1 MKEFIQRIQQ
11 DSYSESLL
19 ELVKRWRIERLSIE
33 YLNSY
38 RDQAFFT
45 LFNRNG
51 LCWYHE
57 GVIEKTPSVVMELSR
72 NGVIE
77 VDVESHE
84 LLRVNEEEVS
94 GIEHKK
100 VLDLSDD
107 GERWEGD
114 VLNNEPYGWGVLY
127 DSENRMAYEGFRIG
141 EVNVCYGSSFFPD
154 LQKVEYK
161 GEICEGKR
169 WGRGIQ
175 YDRNGKIV
183 FDGEWMDDDNQIE
196 KRVMLNEENK
206 LLHNHIEELIVE
218 NNSCNGPE
226 WTALDLS
233 IISHL
238 RLLQVGDECFEN
250 VNEVKLIGLSKL
262 ERVVIGENSFTRK
275 KQNGWLSYDRNRH
288 FYLKNC
294 ERVREL
300 KIGRY
305 SFADYSVCEIENVPS
320 LRVIEM
326 GVLDERS
333 RNFDS
338 GSLELTSDSD
348 GMK

>member
-141 EVNVCYGSSFFPD
+141 EAYVCYGARYYSD
-154 LQKVEYK
+154 IQKVEY
-161 GEICEGKR
+161 E
-169 WGRGIQ
+169 
-175 YDRNGKIV
+175 
-183 FDGEWMDDDNQIE
+183 
-196 KRVMLNEENK
+196 
-206 LLHNHIEELIVE
+206 
-218 NNSCNGPE
+218 
-226 WTALDLS
+226 
-233 IISHL
+233 
-238 RLLQVGDECFEN
+238 
-250 VNEVKLIGLSKL
+250 
-262 ERVVIGENSFTRK
+262 
-275 KQNGWLSYDRNRH
+275 
-288 FYLKNC
+288 
-294 ERVREL
+294 
-300 KIGRY
+300 
-305 SFADYSVCEIENVPS
+305 
-320 LRVIEM
+320 
-326 GVLDERS
+326 
-333 RNFDS
+333 
-338 GSLELTSDSD
+338 
-348 GMK
+348 

>member
-114 VLNNEPYGWGVLY
+114 VLNNQPYGWGVVY
-127 DSENRMAYEGFRIG
+127 DSEGEKKYEGFMIG
-141 EVNVCYGSSFFPD
+141 EVNVCYGTQYYSD
-154 LQKVEYK
+154 IQKVEYE
-161 GEICEGKR
+161 GEWCEGKR
-169 WGRGIQ
+169 WGRGVQ
-175 YDRNGKIV
+175 FDRAGNKV
-183 FDGEWMDDDNQIE
+183 YDGEWMNDEQPS
-196 KRVMLNEENK
+196 KRVVLTEENQ
-206 LLHNHIEELIVE
+206 LLHNRVEELIV
-218 NNSCNGPE
+218 NNDCCNGRE
-226 WTALDLS
+226 WRLFDFS
-233 IISHL
+233 ILLNL
-238 RLLQVGDECFEN
+238 RELRVGNYCFKN
-250 VNEVKLIGLSKL
+250 VEEVKLIGLNQL
-262 ERVVIGENSFTRK
+262 ERVVIGKECFTKEK
-275 KQNGWLSYDRNRH
+275 KGRYDPDRH
-288 FYLKNC
+288 FHLKNC

-300 KIGRY
+300 KIGSY
-305 SFADYSVCEIENVPS
+305 SFSDYYVCEIENVPS
-320 LRVIEM
+320 LEVIEM
-326 GVLDERS
+326 GEVTELSHSFHYASD
-333 RNFDS
+333 
-338 GSLELTSDSD
+338 LELKSEFQRR
-348 GMK
+348 K

>member
-141 EVNVCYGSSFFPD
+141 NVNACYGTQYYSD
-154 LQKVEYK
+154 IQKVEYE
-161 GEICEGKR
+161 GEWCEGKR
-169 WGRGIQ
+169 WGRGVQ
-175 YDRNGKIV
+175 YDRNGNIA
-183 FDGEWMDDDNQIE
+183 FDGEWMNDEQPS
-196 KRVMLNEENK
+196 KRVVLTEENQ
-206 LLHNHIEELIVE
+206 LLHNRVEELIV
-218 NNSCNGPE
+218 NNDSCNGRE
-226 WTALDLS
+226 WRLFDFS
-233 IISHL
+233 ILLNL
-238 RLLQVGDECFEN
+238 RELRVGNYCFKN
-250 VNEVKLIGLSKL
+250 VEEVKLIGLNQL
-262 ERVVIGENSFTRK
+262 ERVVIGGCSFTKSEVRE
-275 KQNGWLSYDRNRH
+275 SADPDHH

-294 ERVREL
+294 EKLKEL
-300 KIGRY
+300 KIGYY
-305 SFADYSVCEIENVPS
+305 SFYDYSVCEIENLHS
-320 LRVIEM
+320 LEVIEM
-326 GVLDERS
+326 GEWDGYCY
-333 RNFDS
+333 NFAYA
-338 GSLELTSDSD
+338 SLELKSDSE
-348 GMK
+348 GMS